1 MEEEKKEKNP
11 LMFLEEDEMKKPE
24 KQKITNEAIELNDLK
39 ILENDYFLIGIY
51 GNGSAYLKASFFI
64 EMKNSF
70 KIKFVYKKSDSNKK
84 ILSAELYS
92 FTLNNN
98 INILLLI
105 TKTDMIKSNT
115 QFILD
120 YLKNKNVTYKNMIVF
135 DCIKS
140 KNFYSKI
147 KENNCY
153 YLKS

>member
-11 LMFLEEDEMKKPE
+11 LIFLEEDSMKKPE

-39 ILENDYFLIGIY
+39 LLENDYFLIGIY

-84 ILSAELYS
+84 ILAAELYS

-105 TKTDMIKSNT
+105 TKTDMTKSNT

-120 YLKNKNVTYKNMIVF
+120 YLKNKNVTYKKMIFF
-135 DCIKS
+135 D
-140 KNFYSKI
+140 
-147 KENNCY
+147 
-153 YLKS
+153 